1 MEVVREARG
10 YVKTYGVK
18 VNATA
23 SVIAQFDLHYR
34 YREYAYES
42 NTQSSNDIVIHDADK
57 EMRNSY
63 KYLDVDPR
71 GPVRGV
77 FNKYLVKFQR
87 HALLVI
93 DQRIGDKNRI
103 GSIPIYN
110 YMIELTMCDG

>member
-42 NTQSSNDIVIHDADK
+42 NTQSSNDVVIHDADK

-63 KYLDVDPR
+63 KVFRCQSSRPEAR
-71 GPVRGV
+71 CGV
-77 FNKYLVKFQR
+77 FLIN
-87 HALLVI
+87 I
-93 DQRIGDKNRI
+93 
-103 GSIPIYN
+103 
-110 YMIELTMCDG
+110 